1 MAWYFSSWEL
11 RYCTALG
18 MVSPLHSMSSLQIL
32 RGVGR
37 GAGALRE
44 LWRGDSEGPLASRAA
59 AALSALWRARTGRR
73 VPRGHIPPLL
83 ENRSGCLR
91 ALTLGHESQ
100 PPAGLRAR
108 AGQCPAQ
115 SQGSASAGLR
125 GPENEHCS
133 YVPRAAAAAGRG
145 THSENHQPS
154 SPSLLMARNP
164 SKPASSEPGLSS
176 RLLQPLPTGNM
187 PRQGQGNPWGQRPCP
202 SHLRSSLW
210 GSQAGCGPGPGPPA
224 PRPPAWP
231 SSTHLELAL
240 EWPKDMSL
248 LQDMGGMYTGSC
260 LEVQEGGRAGHF
272 LAAFWPL
279 QVL

>member
-91 ALTLGHESQ
+91 ALTLGRESQ

-115 SQGSASAGLR
+115 SQGSSSAGLR

-133 YVPRAAAAAGRG
+133 YIPRAAAAAGRG

-176 RLLQPLPTGNM
+176 RLLQRFPLGT
-187 PRQGQGNPWGQRPCP
+187 CP
-202 SHLRSSLW
+202 GRDR
-210 GSQAGCGPGPGPPA
+210 GIPGDRGPVLPISGAPSGAARRGVAPVPSPPA